1 MFLLEV
7 TLFSF
12 HLYLYF
18 AGLPTN
24 LLMFLLEITLFS
36 FPLGALF
43 VLLFIFIL
51 FGSLFLMS
59 LRFVVLFVVLSL
71 LWEGSW
77 RVFNPVM
84 SSF

>member
-12 HLYLYF
+12 
-18 AGLPTN
+18 
-24 LLMFLLEITLFS
+24 
-36 FPLGALF
+36 PLDALF
-43 VLLFIFIL
+43 VLLFVFIL
-51 FGSLFLMS
+51 FRSLFLMR

-84 SSF
+84 SNFLRLV